1 MQEKRWGFKRWRKKH
16 EEVGKEHEKVG
27 KKHEKVGEKH
37 EKVGKKHVQD
47 GDVEVI
53 ELIIILFKDI

>member
-1 MQEKRWGFKRWRKKH
+1 MQEKRWGQKRWRKKH

-27 KKHEKVGEKH
+27 KKHEKVG
-37 EKVGKKHVQD
+37 KKRVQD

-53 ELIIILFKDI
+53 ELIIVLFKDI